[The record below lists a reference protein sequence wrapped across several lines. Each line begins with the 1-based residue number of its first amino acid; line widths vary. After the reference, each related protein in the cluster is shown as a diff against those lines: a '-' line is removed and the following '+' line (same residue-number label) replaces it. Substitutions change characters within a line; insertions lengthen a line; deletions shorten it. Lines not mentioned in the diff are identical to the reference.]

1 MTITSSCDENS
12 LTSEAKAKLL
22 TEAKTLIDG
31 THPGVLCSADDNGT
45 PQVRWMATFSFD
57 EFPIFYA
64 LTGANS
70 RKSGQIVRCPQ
81 VNWMFSNADLSL
93 ILNLVGTARV
103 LTDTPTLK
111 RVWQQVEDKSQAYF
125 LNQYIKGA
133 GFVVIETTV
142 QRIECTSPQSAG
154 RLTFDPIQWAA
165 V

>member
-1 MTITSSCDENS
+1 MTITSCDKDS
-12 LTSEAKAKLL
+12 LTSEARSKLL

-31 THPGVLCSADDNGT
+31 THAGVLCSADDNGT

-64 LTGANS
+64 LTGTSS
-70 RKSGQIVRCPQ
+70 RKSEQIARCPQ

-93 ILNLVGTARV
+93 ILNLVGAARV

-111 RVWQQVEDKSQAYF
+111 RIWRQVEDKSRAYF

-142 QRIECTSPQSAG
+142 KRIECTSPQSAG
-154 RLTFDPIQWAA
+154 RLTFNPAEWTAT
-165 V
+165 